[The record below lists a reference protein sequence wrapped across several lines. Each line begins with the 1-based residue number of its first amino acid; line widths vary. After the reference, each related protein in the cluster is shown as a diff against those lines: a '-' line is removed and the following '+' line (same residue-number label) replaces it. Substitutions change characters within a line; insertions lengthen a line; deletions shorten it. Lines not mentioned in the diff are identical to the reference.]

1 MLFRLAPG
9 ASYPSASV
17 PSRGEHALKSR
28 RRRPHRRRPPQQA
41 TPLTRRHPHQEPPR
55 RPEVDALSHDE
66 RFQPEPDHSAMIR
79 SIGTPGRTASHRARP
94 STRPHRSATGTC
106 PRDPA
111 PEREVWRGMGTAHC
125 AHRQHSSAERVLVS
139 EGVTVLVYRV
149 DGAPMLL
156 PMLQSCFVRNS
167 RSTGSSNSLCTG
179 SAKAGTSSRRRTGE
193 RKRESLHTRSLPDFS
208 RRKFTCYA

>member
-1 MLFRLAPG
+1 MHSHTTRD
-9 ASYPSASV
+9 PS
-17 PSRGEHALKSR
+17 PS
-28 RRRPHRRRPPQQA
+28 Q
-41 TPLTRRHPHQEPPR
+41 
-55 RPEVDALSHDE
+55 
-66 RFQPEPDHSAMIR
+66 DHSAMIR
-79 SIGTPGRTASHRARP
+79 SISTTGRTASHGARP
-94 STRPHRSATGTC
+94 SARPHQSAHRYRQAVC

-208 RRKFTCYA
+208 RRNFTCYA